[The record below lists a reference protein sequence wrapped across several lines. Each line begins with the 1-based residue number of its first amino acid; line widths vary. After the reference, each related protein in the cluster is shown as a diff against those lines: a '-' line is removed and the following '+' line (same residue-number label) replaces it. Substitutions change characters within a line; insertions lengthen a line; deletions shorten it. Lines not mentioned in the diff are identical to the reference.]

1 MAAVMN
7 EKHRTP
13 LLIYYE
19 EQQALFCFSFLKYF
33 VRKLLI
39 KESLIL
45 PQSGDMDFNSI
56 GLLES

>member
-1 MAAVMN
+1 MPMATIIN

-33 VRKLLI
+33 VRKLQWRR
-39 KESLIL
+39 S
-45 PQSGDMDFNSI
+45 N
-56 GLLES
+56 

>member
-33 VRKLLI
+33 VRKLQWRRS
-39 KESLIL
+39 K
-45 PQSGDMDFNSI
+45 
-56 GLLES
+56 LEIS